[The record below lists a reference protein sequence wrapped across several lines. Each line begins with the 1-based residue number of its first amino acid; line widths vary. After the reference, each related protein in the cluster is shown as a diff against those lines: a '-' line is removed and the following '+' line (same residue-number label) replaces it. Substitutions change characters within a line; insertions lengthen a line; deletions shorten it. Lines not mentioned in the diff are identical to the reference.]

1 MKSLRLNAGAWL
13 LVSLGLTSA
22 VVAACGSEG
31 DPGLIPSVDD
41 EGGTTDAAGNT
52 GDATG
57 TDDGASSDGAPA
69 DGSGGD
75 GASGDGAPDGCVPAP
90 NDPKNCGACGVAC
103 AAGQVCSNAG
113 KCECPP
119 YQGFCA
125 GTKKCVPVAND
136 PSNCG
141 ACGKQCLA
149 NEVCSAGACIPAATG
164 CIPGPAGG
172 QPGLTA
178 CSGACVD
185 LLNDNKN
192 CGACGTVCPP
202 AQGCVNGACV
212 PSTVFAAPAMC
223 SSPAGGP
230 PIVLPGQGCLGKMAQ
245 TTFRWGLCSCKDIK
259 LTASLTTDGY
269 DSTKGPYP
277 PSPKQ
282 LGGGVGLNG
291 DYVGPMSNPVDIG
304 GALWSTGVAGL
315 ASRGPTTIRQ
325 EGHVQGPMSAVTDPL
340 KVLEDAYVGGDMSAT
355 SGGTITVGTMAS
367 PKTLRLRDAPPPA
380 AVITTP
386 TTVTAPGGTI
396 VSTAVKV
403 DEPCECSPSQKI
415 PVAAIVDAAALS
427 NDNALIGLD
436 KDLLATPNAAAASVR
451 LDLPCGR
458 YYLSKINKPGSS
470 VTIFA
475 HGRTALFIDGDAIGQ
490 VVSFVLDP
498 TGEFDVFIKGTVTT
512 GGELII
518 GSPNW
523 PALSRTYVAGSATLF
538 LSGEAGRLGGN
549 LYAAN
554 ALVSVTSHLGMYGA
568 LYAGDF
574 KNQETADIHYDR
586 NVLSAAAICPP
597 PPGSGKPDAGA
608 DASAPDASAPDAS
621 TGTSCGTCK
630 DCGNQACIAGKCGA
644 CTNSGQ
650 CCAPLVCIG
659 GTCKVSP

>member
-1 MKSLRLNAGAWL
+1 MRSLRFGAGAWL
-13 LVSLGLTSA
+13 LASVALTSA

-31 DPGLIPSVDD
+31 DPGLVPPGDE
-41 EGGTTDAAGNT
+41 EGGTSADAAGNT

-57 TDDGASSDGAPA
+57 STDGASSDGAPK
-69 DGSGGD
+69 DGSSSGD
-75 GASGDGAPDGCVPAP
+75 GASSDGASDGCVPSP
-90 NDPKNCGACGVAC
+90 NDPKNCGACGVVC
-103 AAGQVCSNAG
+103 AAGQLCSNAG

-125 GTKKCVPVAND
+125 GSKTCVPVAND
-136 PSNCG
+136 PNNCG

-149 NEVCSAGACIPAATG
+149 NEVCSAGACVPAATG

-178 CSGACVD
+178 CSGSCVD
-185 LLNDNKN
+185 TLNDSKN
-192 CGACGTVCPP
+192 CGTCGHVCP
-202 AQGCVNGACV
+202 ATQGCVNGACV
-212 PSTVFAAPAMC
+212 PSTVYAAPAMC

-230 PIVLPGQGCLGKMAQ
+230 PIVLPALGCLGKVAQ
-245 TTFRWGLCSCKDIK
+245 TTFRWGLCSCKDIN
-259 LTASLTTDGY
+259 LTASLNTDGY

-291 DYVGPMSNPVDIG
+291 DYTGPLSNPVDIG
-304 GALWSTGVAGL
+304 GALWSSGPTGL

-325 EGHVQGPMSAVTDPL
+325 EGHVQGPMTAATDPL
-340 KVLEDAYVGGDMSAT
+340 KVLDDAYVGGNMSTT
-355 SGGTITVGTMAS
+355 SGGTITIGTMAS
-367 PKTLRLRDAPPPA
+367 PKTLRHAGTYDAA
-380 AVITTP
+380 
-386 TTVTAPGGTI
+386 TVTVPGGTI
-396 VSTAVKV
+396 LSTAVTV
-403 DEPCECSPSQKI
+403 DQPCECSPSQKI
-415 PVAAIVDAAALS
+415 PIAAIVDAAALS

-436 KDLLATPNAAAASVR
+436 KDLLATPNPAGGSVR

-458 YYLSKINKPGSS
+458 YYLSKIDKPGSS
-470 VTIFA
+470 VTVFA

-498 TGEFDVFIKGTVTT
+498 TGELDVFIKGTVTT

-554 ALVSVTSHLGMYGA
+554 ALVSVTSHLGMYGS

-574 KNQETADIHYDR
+574 KNEETADIHYDR
-586 NVLSAAAICPP
+586 NVLSAGAICPP

-608 DASAPDASAPDAS
+608 DASAPDASS
-621 TGTSCGTCK
+621 GTSCGTCK